1 MIISLVIIVIFKII
15 LMVPMDNN
23 EIGYDDNFM
32 EL

>member
-1 MIISLVIIVIFKII
+1 MIISLVIIVIIKIV

-23 EIGYDDNFM
+23 EIGYDDNFV

>member
-23 EIGYDDNFM
+23 EIGYDDNFV

>member
-15 LMVPMDNN
+15 LMVSMDTN
-23 EIGYDDNFM
+23 ETGYDDNFV

>member
-23 EIGYDDNFM
+23 EVGYDDNFV